1 LITGRC
7 GRFDTITKNILIE
20 IPFGIDG
27 NGGVGKL
34 RVYPNPTESVLTV
47 EKQGRNSAEYVIF
60 NALGETVLRGM
71 LNGETGDIQLVSLEE
86 GIYFLQI
93 IENNKVSGMHK
104 FIISKP

>member
-1 LITGRC
+1 
-7 GRFDTITKNILIE
+7 
-20 IPFGIDG
+20 
-27 NGGVGKL
+27 
-34 RVYPNPTESVLTV
+34 
-47 EKQGRNSAEYVIF
+47 
-60 NALGETVLRGM
+60 M